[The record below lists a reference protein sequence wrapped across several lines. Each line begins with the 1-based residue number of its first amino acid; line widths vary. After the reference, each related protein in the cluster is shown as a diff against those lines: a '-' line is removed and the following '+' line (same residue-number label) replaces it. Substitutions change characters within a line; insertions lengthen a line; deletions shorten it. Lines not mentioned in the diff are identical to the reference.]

1 MSFTQEV
8 KHEIVG
14 VELDSCC
21 KKAQSAALIQLC
33 SSMIIRNQTF
43 QLHIKTENAQ
53 TAKRIFQL
61 LKERYNSE
69 MQLVVSKKSNLRKN
83 NIYTLELSSKVN
95 EILEDLDLLGKD
107 GFNEHPSPKL
117 TKKEC
122 CARAYLAGAFLASGS
137 LNSPQK
143 TNYHLEIVTSS
154 EAHAEFIKTLMD
166 RFDLNAK
173 RTQRRGHEVTYL
185 KSSEKISDFLRM
197 CQANNA
203 VLDFE
208 DIRIQRDF
216 HNSLTRLDNCEVANE
231 MKTQKAALKQVEAIE
246 ALIQKGIFENLDPLT
261 QEMAQLRLNH
271 PEASLNELCE
281 AYALKCGIVISK
293 SGMKHRLAKLVSYN
307 E

>member
-8 KHEIVG
+8 KHEIVN
-14 VELDSCC
+14 VQLDECC

-33 SSMIIRNQTF
+33 SSMIIRNQSI

-61 LKERYNSE
+61 LKERYAPE
-69 MQLVVSKKSNLRKN
+69 MELKISKKSNLRKN
-83 NIYTLELSSKVN
+83 NIYILELRSKVS
-95 EILEDLDLLGKD
+95 EILSDLELLSEE
-107 GFNEHPSPKL
+107 GFNEHPSLKL
-117 TKKEC
+117 TENEC
-122 CARAYLAGAFLASGS
+122 CSRAYLAGAFLASGS

-143 TNYHLEIVTSS
+143 SNYHLEIVSS
-154 EAHAEFIKTLMD
+154 SIEHAEFIKVLMD
-166 RFDLNAK
+166 RFDLSAK
-173 RTQRRGHEVTYL
+173 RTHRRGHEVIYL

-197 CQANNA
+197 SHANNA
-203 VLDFE
+203 LLDFE
-208 DIRIQRDF
+208 QIRIQRDF

-281 AYALKCGIVISK
+281 AYALKSGIIISK

-307 E
+307 D

>member
-8 KHEIVG
+8 KHEIVS

-33 SSMIIRNQTF
+33 SSMIIRNQSI

-61 LKERYNSE
+61 LKERYAPE
-69 MQLVVSKKSNLRKN
+69 MQLVVSKKSNLKKN
-83 NIYTLELSSKVN
+83 NIYSLELSSKVN
-95 EILEDLDLLGKD
+95 EILEDLELIGDE
-107 GFNEHPSPKL
+107 GFNDHPSSRL
-117 TKKEC
+117 TEKEC

-143 TNYHLEIVTSS
+143 SNYHLEIVTSS
-154 EAHAEFIKTLMD
+154 IEHADFIKELMD
-166 RFDLNAK
+166 RFDLNVK

-246 ALIQKGIFENLDPLT
+246 ELIQKGIFENLDPIT

-281 AYALKCGIVISK
+281 YYAQKSGIVISK

>member
-8 KHEIVG
+8 KHEIVN
-14 VELDSCC
+14 VELDGCC
-21 KKAQSAALIQLC
+21 KRAQSAALIQLC
-33 SSMIIRNQTF
+33 SSMIIRNQSI

-61 LKERYNSE
+61 LKERYAPE
-69 MQLVVSKKSNLRKN
+69 MELVVSKKSNLKKN
-83 NIYTLELSSKVN
+83 NIYTLELKSQVN
-95 EILEDLDLLGKD
+95 EILADLELIGDE
-107 GFNEHPSPKL
+107 GFNDHPSPHL
-117 TKKEC
+117 TEKEC

-154 EAHAEFIKTLMD
+154 SEHADFIKTLMD
-166 RFDLNAK
+166 RFDLNSK

-246 ALIQKGIFENLDPLT
+246 QLIQKGIFENLDPTT

-271 PEASLNELCE
+271 PDASLNELCE
-281 AYALKCGIVISK
+281 YYAQKTGIVISK

>member
-8 KHEIVG
+8 KHEIG
-14 VELDSCC
+14 QVELDACC

-33 SSMIIRNQTF
+33 SSMIIRNQSI

-61 LKERYNSE
+61 LKERYSPE
-69 MQLVVSKKSNLRKN
+69 MELVVTKKSNLKKN
-83 NIYTLELSSKVN
+83 NIYTLELSSQVN
-95 EILEDLDLLGKD
+95 EILEDLELLTNE
-107 GFNEHPSPKL
+107 GFSEHPSSSL
-117 TKKEC
+117 TQKEC

-154 EAHAEFIKTLMD
+154 TEHADFIKDLMD
-166 RFDLNAK
+166 QFDLNAK

-281 AYALKCGIVISK
+281 AYALKSGIVISK
-293 SGMKHRLAKLVSYN
+293 SGMKHRLAKLVSFN